1 MQLSGDSLLNTFLK
15 GEVAAMPET
24 LTDGNGDASLVGTFS
39 AVELASDAAAAFYRY
54 NGKLLAKE
62 ETVMLPPFEAI
73 LKVAGATEET
83 LVLSLDG
90 EVTGIGSIENGQ
102 LNGNANV
109 DVYDLNG
116 RLVRKSVKAATA
128 LQGLPAGTY
137 IVGGKKVLK

>member
-1 MQLSGDSLLNTFLK
+1 
-15 GEVAAMPET
+15 
-24 LTDGNGDASLVGTFS
+24 
-39 AVELASDAAAAFYRY
+39 
-54 NGKLLAKE
+54 
-62 ETVMLPPFEAI
+62 MLQPFEAI
-73 LKVAGATEET
+73 LKVVNATEET

-102 LNGNANV
+102 LNGNADV

>member
-1 MQLSGDSLLNTFLK
+1 M
-15 GEVAAMPET
+15 
-24 LTDGNGDASLVGTFS
+24 
-39 AVELASDAAAAFYRY
+39 
-54 NGKLLAKE
+54 
-62 ETVMLPPFEAI
+62 
-73 LKVAGATEET
+73 AGATEET

>member
-1 MQLSGDSLLNTFLK
+1 
-15 GEVAAMPET
+15 
-24 LTDGNGDASLVGTFS
+24 
-39 AVELASDAAAAFYRY
+39 
-54 NGKLLAKE
+54 
-62 ETVMLPPFEAI
+62 MLQPFEAI